1 MKRSPVP
8 APQQFVA
15 GLNPIPDFWSSY
27 VGKSMKAI
35 SELILPWGRQGFL
48 EKKESKNMFEFFS
61 LVLPAEI

>member
-15 GLNPIPDFWSSY
+15 GFNPIPDFWSSY

-48 EKKESKNMFEFFS
+48 EKKENKN
-61 LVLPAEI
+61 V